1 MRPESCAG
9 ARAKQFQSTRWCIV
23 HGGVGNPVRARDPL
37 LFAVVSRRLHSFRV
51 RLVSGPARAMGA
63 QAQKANFEAT
73 MLRIPWSKRLNVI
86 LVPEGGAR
94 TFSFQVRTILLVI
107 GLIITGLLLVAT
119 ITLVFSQGRLLVAS
133 RENTQLR
140 RRIERMEL
148 EFEKVRALEMQLRRS
163 EELRDEVLTL
173 LGARGQSLDSLH
185 ATAETMARVA
195 YGTDE
200 LRLRQEDF
208 LRSVPTSWPARGP
221 ITRDFSSPGS
231 AKNPYHPGIDVAAP
245 TGTPVTAAAAGAV
258 TYAGVDPEYGNMVII
273 DHGLGLETRYA
284 HNARLTVRPGAR
296 VTRGQL
302 IAAVGST
309 GNSTAPH
316 LHFEILKDGVP
327 VDPRKYLE

>member
-1 MRPESCAG
+1 MRHLI
-9 ARAKQFQSTRWCIV
+9 RQ
-23 HGGVGNPVRARDPL
+23 
-37 LFAVVSRRLHSFRV
+37 
-51 RLVSGPARAMGA
+51 
-63 QAQKANFEAT
+63 
-73 MLRIPWSKRLNVI
+73 IPWSKRLSVI

-94 TFSFQVRTILLVI
+94 TFSFQVRTLVLLV
-107 GLIITGLLLVAT
+107 GLAIAGLLLAAT

-148 EFEKVRALEMQLRRS
+148 EFEKVRALEIQLRRS
-163 EELRDEVLTL
+163 EQMRAEVLTL
-173 LGARGQSLDSLH
+173 LGARGEPLDSLH
-185 ATAETMARVA
+185 APPEALARA
-195 YGTDE
+195 AFGTDE

-208 LRSVPTSWPARGP
+208 LRSVPTSWPTRGP
-221 ITRDFSSPGS
+221 VTRDFSSPGGPG
-231 AKNPYHPGIDVAAP
+231 NPYHPGIDVAAA

-258 TYAGVDPEYGNMVII
+258 TYAGTDPEYGNLVVI

-284 HNARLTVRPGAR
+284 HNARLTVLSGAR
-296 VTRGQL
+296 VMRGQM

-327 VDPRKYLE
+327 VDPRKYLD